1 MRGKWKAGE
10 GGEVPE
16 LEIRGVG
23 KRFGD
28 FVALRDVSLTVAQG
42 EFVTLLGPSG
52 CGKTTLLNIVAGFHQ
67 PDTGAVLIGGVDV
80 TAQRPEARDTA
91 MCFQSYALFPH
102 LSVQDNIAFGPRQKR
117 VARAETQRRVETL
130 IRQMGLDR
138 HAAKLPNALSGG
150 QQQRVALARALA
162 VEPGVVLFDEP
173 LSNLDAKLR
182 DQVRTEIRGLQ
193 RELGCTAVYVT
204 HDQAEALA
212 MSDRVF
218 LLNGGRIE
226 QSGKPREIYFA
237 PRTRFVADFI
247 GAANLHR
254 GPVSNGTMRTA
265 FGPLPVGAPDAA
277 DLSVCWR
284 PEAAVLGGP
293 LRGRVT
299 SAAFQG
305 GHVDVFLSAGDETV
319 RLQVA
324 GDLEIST
331 DEMLSF
337 GVARE
342 RVVAL
347 EDEATT
353 HA

>member
-1 MRGKWKAGE
+1 MPDLIINSVE
-10 GGEVPE
+10 
-16 LEIRGVG
+16 

-28 FVALRDVSLTVAQG
+28 FVALRDVSLQVASG

-52 CGKTTLLNIVAGFHQ
+52 CGKTTLLNIIAGFLA
-67 PDTGAVLIGGVDV
+67 PTRGEIVIGGKDV
-80 TAQRPEARDTA
+80 TNLRPEQRDTA

-102 LSVQDNIAFGPRQKR
+102 LSVRDNIAFGPRQKR
-117 VARAETQRRVETL
+117 VARDETAARVGSLLT
-130 IRQMGLDR
+130 QMGLDL
-138 HAAKLPNALSGG
+138 HADKLPNALSGG

-182 DQVRTEIRGLQ
+182 DQVRSEIRNLQ
-193 RELGCTAVYVT
+193 RSLGFTAVYVT

-226 QSGKPREIYFA
+226 QSGPPREIYFK
-237 PRTRFVADFI
+237 PQTRFVADFI

-254 GPVSNGTMRTA
+254 GQVAGGMMQTP
-265 FGPLPVGAPDAA
+265 FGALPVDAPDAL
-277 DLSVCWR
+277 DVTICWR
-284 PEAAVLGGP
+284 PEAVTLGGG
-293 LRGRVT
+293 LQGRVT

-305 GHVDVFLSAGDETV
+305 SYTDVFVAAGDHSA

-324 GDLEIST
+324 GDCDVTIGQ
-331 DEMLSF
+331 MLAF
-337 GVARE
+337 DVARG
-342 RVVAL
+342 RAVVLRDGGDDA
-347 EDEATT
+347 
-353 HA
+353 